1 MTPPPRRMSPVRI
14 ALNRRPW
21 LTAVMF
27 SLTIHSAFAAL
38 FATREA
44 VLRPVGSA
52 ITVEILVVDGPDTA
66 PAGAKGG
73 ARSSEETLE
82 EALERLAAQAA
93 KTPPQS
99 DQPAEA
105 EPRAEAAPRAEAVP
119 RAEAATAEQAP
130 RTHSELAEARAPAE
144 PPHPVIANTRSSD
157 RTEAVAHPVNRPK
170 ALSDAW
176 VKTAAQAAAK
186 FFSDARRRTPSE
198 RGAPPQNAGPDTETK
213 PAASLAA
220 APAGI
225 SRGAALRGDNPKPVY
240 PRRAR
245 EKGQE
250 GRVTLRVRVLPNGEA
265 GEVSVV
271 ESSGH
276 RLLDRAARNAA
287 ERWRFTPA
295 ARAGQAVSADLDVP
309 VRFQLR
315 R

>member
-1 MTPPPRRMSPVRI
+1 MTPLPRSMSPVRV

-21 LTAVMF
+21 LAAVLF

-82 EALERLAAQAA
+82 EALKRLAAQAA
-93 KTPPQS
+93 KAPPQS
-99 DQPAEA
+99 DQLAK
-105 EPRAEAAPRAEAVP
+105 AAP
-119 RAEAATAEQAP
+119 RAEAATAAPAP
-130 RTHSELAEARAPAE
+130 RAHMEMAAVRAPAE
-144 PPHPVIANTRSSD
+144 PPHPVVAAVRDSD
-157 RTEAVAHPVNRPK
+157 RTEAVAHPVTRSK

-176 VKTAAQAAAK
+176 VRTAAEAAAK
-186 FFSDARRRTPSE
+186 FFPSSRRGAPSE
-198 RGAPPQNAGPDTETK
+198 RGAPPQKAGPDTEAK

-220 APAGI
+220 APAG
-225 SRGAALRGDNPKPVY
+225 STRGAALRGDNPKPVY

-265 GEVSVV
+265 GEVSVL

-276 RLLDRAARNAA
+276 RLLDRAARNAV

-295 ARAGQAVSADLDVP
+295 ARAGQAVTADLDVP